1 MRELQAD
8 VLIIGS
14 GGAGLMAAAKAAEKG
29 ARVLVVD
36 KGLPSKSGS
45 TVGAAGLAATGP
57 WSPPE
62 DSADMHFRDTVV
74 GGAFLNDQLLV
85 RIMVNE
91 VADRV
96 RDLERWGMPFDR
108 KEDSSYFLDIAAGHS
123 NPRLLARSDR
133 VGVGMAKV
141 LWSTALRMGVEGRGD
156 VVVTRLLKR
165 NGRVAGAVGL
175 DLESGE
181 LLTMGAGAVILATGG
196 IGQLYP
202 LTSNSVYTTGN
213 GLAMAAEAGAVLVNM
228 EQVQFY
234 PECLV
239 HPESIRG
246 FGLGIAEHSRL
257 FNGREERFLAK
268 LDPVGLEKGKT
279 RDIMSRA
286 IYGEIREGR
295 GSEHDGVYL
304 DATQVPREV
313 FRNFRHEY
321 ELCLENGID
330 LMKERAEVAPGAH
343 YFMGGIRIDE
353 KCKSSVPG
361 LYAAGEV
368 TGGVM
373 GGNRLSGNS
382 LADILVFGARAG
394 VYAAEEA
401 LERGNEAHSDPDPES
416 VGEEEERMRAFLE
429 RRRTG
434 PRPSEIKDRLRGL
447 MWERVSVI
455 RSEASL
461 EAALGELADLEEQ
474 LPRSAGMGGGWVHNR
489 ELMEYLE
496 ADHMLLVAEMI
507 TRSALMRKESRGAH
521 FLEEHPERRD
531 DEWLVNTAMRLGP
544 EKFRL
549 SAEPVRFTEMMVED

>member
-1 MRELQAD
+1 
-8 VLIIGS
+8 
-14 GGAGLMAAAKAAEKG
+14 MAAARAAEKG

-36 KGLPSKSGS
+36 KGLNSKSGS
-45 TVGAAGLAATGP
+45 TVGAAALAATGP

-62 DSADMHFRDTVV
+62 DSADVHFRDSVM
-74 GGAFLNDQLLV
+74 GGAFLNDQSLL
-85 RIMVNE
+85 RILVDE
-91 VADRV
+91 AADRV
-96 RDLERWGMPFDR
+96 GDLERWGMPFDR
-108 KEDSSYFLDIAAGHS
+108 REDGSYFLDIAAGHS
-123 NPRLLARSDR
+123 HPRLLARSDR
-133 VGVGMAKV
+133 VGLGMAKV
-141 LWSTALRMGVEGRGD
+141 LWSTALRMGVEGQDD
-156 VVVTRLLKR
+156 VVVTRLLKAD
-165 NGRVAGAVGL
+165 GRVVGAAGL
-175 DLESGE
+175 DLKSGE
-181 LLTMGAGAVILATGG
+181 LLTMEAGAVIVATGG

-202 LTSNSVYTTGN
+202 LTSNPVYTTGN
-213 GLAMAAEAGAVLVNM
+213 GLAMAAEAGAVMINM

-239 HPESIRG
+239 YPESIQG
-246 FGLGIAEHSRL
+246 FGLGVAEYSRL
-257 FNGREERFLAK
+257 FNSREERFLAK

-295 GSEHDGVYL
+295 GSEHGGVYL
-304 DATQVPREV
+304 DATQIPRDV

-353 KCKSSVPG
+353 KCRSSVPG

-401 LERGNEAHSDPDPES
+401 LAKGNEARPDPATEI
-416 VGEEEERMRAFLE
+416 VRGEEERMRAFME
-429 RRRTG
+429 RRNTG
-434 PRPSEIKDRLRGL
+434 PRPSQIKERLRSL
-447 MWERVSVI
+447 MWEGVSVI

-461 EAALGELADLEEQ
+461 ETALGELADLREQ
-474 LPRSAGMGGGWVHNR
+474 LSLSAGAGGGWIHNR

-507 TRSALMRKESRGAH
+507 ARAALMRTESRGAH
-521 FLEEHPERRD
+521 YLEEYPERRD
-531 DEWLVNTAMRLGP
+531 EEWLASTTMRLGP
-544 EKFRL
+544 EGFEL
-549 SAEPVRFTEMMVED
+549 DSEPVELTQMTVEST